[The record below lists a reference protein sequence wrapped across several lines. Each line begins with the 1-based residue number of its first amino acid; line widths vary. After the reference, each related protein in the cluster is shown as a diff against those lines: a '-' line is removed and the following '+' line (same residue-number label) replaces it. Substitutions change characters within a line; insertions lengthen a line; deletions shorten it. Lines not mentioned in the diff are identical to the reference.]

1 MNDKIYLK
9 RISDFQKKMKERN
22 IDLSIIR
29 TLSSYI
35 YFTGTKWLRPS
46 LLIPADGEPFVMLGT
61 NEGKY
66 FEKRSWIRNYIE
78 YNRVERLMFKIMEY
92 IRKNKV
98 ETVGMEN
105 SVERDSFVFFQN
117 MFKTL
122 NPKVEVVDILQDI
135 MDFRVVK
142 EDWELEN
149 IREAGKIANQA
160 HQFAVDFIKPGMEET
175 EITGEIIRLLFKNG
189 CEEPKVY
196 VSAYPRLHAEP
207 LHGFTIEK
215 DRFYSVV
222 IGADYNNY
230 YANKSNSVYIGKPAG
245 IIKDAIDAK
254 EKVFQIALNETKPG
268 SNLLDIEKHI
278 ENIYKEYNLL
288 EYYIT
293 GYTHGVGL
301 LIEELPMTTIIA
313 ITRKMPVLENMV
325 MAFVHAPL
333 MMPEGAVRQ
342 EETVIVS
349 ENPEVV
355 TLIK

>member
-1 MNDKIYLK
+1 MNEAIYRQ
-9 RISDFQKKMKERN
+9 RISIFQEKMREKN

-46 LLIPADGEPFVMLGT
+46 LLIPATGEPFVMIGL

-78 YNRVERLMFKIMEY
+78 YNRIERLMFKIMEY
-92 IRKNKV
+92 IRKNNV
-98 ETVGMEN
+98 QRLGMEN

-122 NPKVEVVDILQDI
+122 NPKVELVDVLQDI
-135 MDFRVVK
+135 MSLRVVK
-142 EDWELEN
+142 EPIELEN
-149 IREAGKIANQA
+149 IREAGKIAGKA
-160 HQFAVDFIKPGMEET
+160 HKFAEEIIMPGMDET
-175 EITGEIIRLLFKNG
+175 EIAGELLRFLYKNG

-207 LHGFTIEK
+207 LHGFKIEK
-215 DRFYSVV
+215 NRFYSVV

-230 YANKSNSVYIGKPAG
+230 FANKSNSIYIGKPQG
-245 IIKDAIDAK
+245 KIKDAIEAK
-254 EKVFQIALNETKPG
+254 EKAYQVALSKTKPG
-268 SNLLDIEKHI
+268 ASLLDIEKAI
-278 ENIYKEYNLL
+278 ENTYKEYGLGD
-288 EYYIT
+288 YYIT

-301 LIEELPMTTIIA
+301 LIEELPMTTIITM
-313 ITRKMPVLENMV
+313 TRKMPILANMV

-333 MMPEGAVRQ
+333 MMPEGAVRR
-342 EETVIVS
+342 EETVIIG
-349 ENPEVV
+349 ENGPEVV
-355 TLIK
+355 T